1 MEDFALYLRD
11 AIYDVIHGIEEYEN
25 SADPAV
31 DLQRVILK
39 LDYAQRIAMNINM
52 DDGIIVMIGNAYR
65 MVVQIENN
73 LKRCGAP
80 LHRSGQ
86 RGRPSF
92 DISEEQ
98 LSFLLEK
105 GFQIKIFA
113 RERFSDISAILGVSC
128 RTVERRMSNF
138 GLSVSGTVPSNFM

>member
-25 SADPAV
+25 SADPAA

-39 LDYAQRIAMNINM
+39 LDYAQRIAVNINM
-52 DDGIIVMIGNAYR
+52 DDGMIVMIGNAYR

-80 LHRSGQ
+80 LRRSGQ

-105 GFQIKIFA
+105 GFQI
-113 RERFSDISAILGVSC
+113 RDISAILGVSC
-128 RTVERRMSNF
+128 RTVERRMYNF